1 MRLVF
6 NAVFAAGLL
15 LCSGEPQ
22 RERLPGKG
30 ELEGEW
36 AVVVW
41 DFNGFW
47 FTAVDGQIGDHYRD
61 LRFTFTNNKMQIKLR
76 DGGQSLGWWG
86 WDWVDSP
93 YKLDSTKSPKEID
106 IDQMGRHGVYV
117 VRGDK
122 LVLCLA
128 PHDSRMPT
136 TFELKP
142 KEGDVLLL
150 LERVKNGS
158 DASEARQR
166 RAR

>member
-1 MRLVF
+1 MRPIF

-15 LCSGEPQ
+15 LCSGQPQ
-22 RERLPGKG
+22 RERLAKG

-47 FTAVDGQIGDHYRD
+47 MTAVDGLIGDHYRD
-61 LRFTFTNNKMQIKLR
+61 LRFTFTADRVRIKVR
-76 DGGQSLGWWG
+76 DNGQSLGQLG
-86 WDWVDSP
+86 LDWVDSP
-93 YKLDSTKSPKEID
+93 YKIDSTKSPREID
-106 IDQMGRHGVYV
+106 IDQMLRHGVYA

-150 LERVKNGS
+150 LERVKK
-158 DASEARQR
+158 
-166 RAR
+166 

>member
-1 MRLVF
+1 MRPIF
-6 NAVFAAGLL
+6 NAVLAAGLL
-15 LCSGEPQ
+15 LCSGQPQ
-22 RERLPGKG
+22 RERPPGKG

-41 DFNGFW
+41 DGDGFW

-61 LRFTFTNNKMQIKLR
+61 LRFTFTNDKMKIKLR

-93 YKLDSTKSPKEID
+93 YKIDSTKSPREID
-106 IDQMGRHGVYV
+106 IDQMLRHGVYV

-128 PHDSRMPT
+128 PSNSKRPT

-142 KEGDVLLL
+142 KEADMFLL
-150 LERVKNGS
+150 LERMKK
-158 DASEARQR
+158 
-166 RAR
+166 